1 MRRFNRTKAYMNWYQ
16 GLLTRILLA
25 LMLAAIGMPALAVAQ
40 EAPRRSEL
48 SAETLIKAARAA
60 LAKG

>member
-25 LMLAAIGMPALAVAQ
+25 LMLAAIGMHSGPYAFHGAVYC
-40 EAPRRSEL
+40 
-48 SAETLIKAARAA
+48 
-60 LAKG
+60 